1 MLDALI
7 LNNRWGGMHVS
18 EKCVWHTSCRLKIQH
33 HPYPAFQRIPFTIEV
48 ENDSVA
54 LSRGV
59 TFLEHLLSLSPGEQ
73 PLGFLWSSG
82 QPSTFMLLLCLTVA
96 PGFSQDGLCFAQPG
110 GGVRPD
116 V

>member
-1 MLDALI
+1 MCQRNACGTLPADSKFSITLI
-7 LNNRWGGMHVS
+7 P
-18 EKCVWHTSCRLKIQH
+18 CI
-33 HPYPAFQRIPFTIEV
+33 QRIPFTIGV

-82 QPSTFMLLLCLTVA
+82 QPSTFILLLCLTVA
-96 PGFSQDGLCFAQPG
+96 PGFSQGGLCFAQPG